1 MNIDKSTKRIAKRV
15 SKGFQGYPLVTLSYY
30 GPSPELAT
38 EVVISFTAA
47 EGDDPQEQ
55 KLKSESDVKK
65 DEVIQTTLLKIIERA
80 DAKSV
85 VEVEGVAPNS

>member
-15 SKGFQGYPLVTLSYY
+15 SKGFQGYPLITLSYF
-30 GPSPELAT
+30 GPSAEYAT
-38 EVVISFTAA
+38 EVVISFTAE
-47 EGDDPQEQ
+47 EGGSPQEQ

-85 VEVEGVAPNS
+85 VEVEGIAQNS